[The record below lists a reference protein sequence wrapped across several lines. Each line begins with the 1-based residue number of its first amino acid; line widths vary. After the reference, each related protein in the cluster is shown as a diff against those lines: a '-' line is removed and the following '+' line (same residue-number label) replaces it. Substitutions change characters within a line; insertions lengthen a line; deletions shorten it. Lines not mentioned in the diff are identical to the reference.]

1 MKGILFKK
9 HKATEEHGISDEVLA
24 CDDLG
29 IMPLSHP
36 FAVQLEQKELPTNE
50 WLDEDGDDEFV
61 PDKPCFKSFEDEVEF
76 GIEADTP
83 EDAMGVI
90 AYFIMYLSFGGAF
103 AMYDERTRIGYEDV
117 RFVKLEPTADK
128 IEKDGKSIIQFKVV
142 FKVNSPISFIS
153 LERQTNSVNVENI
166 RL

>member
-9 HKATEEHGISDEVLA
+9 HKATDEHGIGDEVIA
-24 CDDLG
+24 CDDFG

-36 FAVQLEQKELPTNE
+36 FAVQLEQKELPTND

-83 EDAMGVI
+83 QDALGVI
-90 AYFIMYLSFGGAF
+90 AYFIIYLSFGGAF
-103 AMYDERTRIGYEDV
+103 AMYDEHTEIGYEDV

-142 FKVNSPISFIS
+142 FKVNSPISFTS
-153 LERQTNSVNVENI
+153 LERQTNSANVENI